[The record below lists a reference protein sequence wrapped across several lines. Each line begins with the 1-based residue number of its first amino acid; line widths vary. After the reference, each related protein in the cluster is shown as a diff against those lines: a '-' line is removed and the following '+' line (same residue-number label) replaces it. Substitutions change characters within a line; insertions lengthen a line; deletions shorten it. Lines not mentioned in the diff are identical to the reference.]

1 MSNESLEVI
10 DRFDYYLTAD
20 DVRWLAHYG
29 HAIPI
34 MKGFTLEYVNTH
46 YPGWSWSQLV
56 NTLKRAG
63 LYAKNEGHGARIAEG
78 YVGALVL
85 AEGDGVAIP
94 DDGSLEHWL
103 KTERLASGDER
114 SSRGKPDM

>member
-10 DRFDYYLTAD
+10 DRFDYYFTAD
-20 DVRWLAHYG
+20 DVRLLAHFG

-85 AEGDGVAIP
+85 AEGDGVAIG
-94 DDGSLEHWL
+94 DDGTLEHPL
-103 KTERLASGDER
+103 KSARLAAAGDHDE
-114 SSRGKPDM
+114 K

>member
-1 MSNESLEVI
+1 MSDQLFEVI

-29 HAIPI
+29 HPIPI
-34 MKGFTLEYVNTH
+34 SKGFTLQYMNRH

-56 NTLKRAG
+56 NTLRRAG
-63 LYAKNEGHGARIAEG
+63 LYAKNAGHGARITEG
-78 YVGALVL
+78 FVGALVL
-85 AEGDGVAIP
+85 ADGDGVAIG

-103 KTERLASGDER
+103 KTDRLAETGDRSGR
-114 SSRGKPDM
+114 

>member
-1 MSNESLEVI
+1 MSNQSLEVI

-20 DVRWLAHYG
+20 DVRDLAHYG

-34 MKGFTLEYVNTH
+34 SKGYTLAYVNTH

-63 LYAKNEGHGARIAEG
+63 LYAKKEFHGAHITEG
-78 YVGALVL
+78 FFGALVL
-85 AEGDGVAIP
+85 AEGDGVAVG

-103 KTERLASGDER
+103 KTERLKPGVNRSG
-114 SSRGKPDM
+114 RG